1 MSVIAMDE
9 SNVFVSTA
17 QRRHAS
23 KRLLLVAAIVF
34 VVIVIL
40 GVAGFLEHRS
50 HQTQNFNAALNTA
63 NNEAT
68 NGHFSQALAKLQSVE
83 GEAHTKQQK
92 IQLYSLFAAYTASDN
107 QLQTALHY
115 YSLKHQL
122 DSSSVGP
129 DAYQMAS
136 IYYQL
141 KQYGQAINQFEIAIN
156 YLKVQK
162 HNGYE
167 ALINEY
173 NQNIQYLKGLQ

>member
-1 MSVIAMDE
+1 MDE
-9 SNVFVSTA
+9 SNVFVSTP

-23 KRLLLVAAIVF
+23 KRLLLITVIVF

-40 GVAGFLEHRS
+40 AIAGFLEHRS
-50 HQTQNFNAALNTA
+50 NQTHNFNAALNTA
-63 NNEAT
+63 NTEAT
-68 NGHFSQALAKLQSVE
+68 NGHFNQALAKLQSVG
-83 GEAHTKQQK
+83 GEAHTNQQK
-92 IQLYSLFAAYTASDN
+92 VQLYSAFAAYTASDN

-122 DSSSVGP
+122 DPGSVGP

-136 IYYQL
+136 IYFQL

-156 YLKVQK
+156 YVKTQK

-167 ALINEY
+167 ALVNEY